1 MDYVFFAGQILEV
14 GGFNP
19 FEKSARQIGPSPQG
33 SGENQK
39 NETATLVFFLCSRY
53 ILSKKWKQQLI
64 QRRETTTARPNVSIF
79 LVNYPHHK

>member
-1 MDYVFFAGQILEV
+1 MKSFFTNRLSSKTWIMFFFAGQILEV

-39 NETATLVFFLCSRY
+39 KWNRHLGFFPLFKVHS
-53 ILSKKWKQQLI
+53 LQ
-64 QRRETTTARPNVSIF
+64 N
-79 LVNYPHHK
+79 NN